1 MKDLVERLREGVADT
16 GTMINTA
23 ANVNQTMSEAADLIE
38 QLQAQNAMM
47 QASRSEK
54 IEQLEA
60 RIKEQDK
67 VLAWND
73 TVAKEEKTMAELK
86 EQIKV
91 LEAERDEWKDSA
103 INGGNAGYLREQ
115 IKELEAAHEAAYH
128 ASVMLTEKIKAL
140 EAELN
145 TFQQAVAHVT
155 EDGKTRRSFS
165 SSEGWAMVH
174 HDRLSDLEIAEE
186 QLSMEKTK

>member
-91 LEAERDEWKDSA
+91 LEA
-103 INGGNAGYLREQ
+103 
-115 IKELEAAHEAAYH
+115 AHEAAYH